1 MNILVTGGAGFIGS
15 NICDIYSKQGHHVVI
30 LDNLS
35 NSSGEFINNNC
46 KFYKND
52 IYSDNIEYI
61 FKENKFD
68 VINHQAAQIDLRD
81 SIFNPVKDL
90 RINVEGSLNLL
101 QLSVKYN
108 VKKFIFASSGG
119 AAYGEQLQFPASESH
134 TIQPLSPYGISKT
147 TIEKYLF
154 FFKNYYNIN
163 YVILRYA
170 NVYGD
175 RQGNSGEGG
184 VVSVFMKNIISNKM
198 SFINGDGTNTRDYV
212 YVRDVADANL
222 KALGYYESDVF
233 NISTASETST
243 NLLAKLILKV
253 TETKSEFI
261 HRESVK
267 GEQKRS
273 CLNNSKA
280 KRMLDWMPSYNLE
293 DGLKNTYD
301 WFKSYNV
308 K

>member
-15 NICDIYSKQGHHVVI
+15 NICDVYLQKDHNVII
-30 LDNLS
+30 LDNMS
-35 NSSGEFINNNC
+35 NSSGEFINNDC

-52 IYSDNIEYI
+52 IYSDDIEYI
-61 FKENKFD
+61 FKENKID

-108 VKKFIFASSGG
+108 IKKFIFASSGG
-119 AAYGEQLQFPASESH
+119 AAYGEQLQFPASENH
-134 TIQPLSPYGISKT
+134 RIQPLSPYGISKT

-154 FFKNYYNIN
+154 FFKNYYNID
-163 YVILRYA
+163 YIILRYA
-170 NVYGD
+170 NVYGE

-184 VVSVFMKNIISNKM
+184 VVSVFMKNIINNKT

-222 KALGYYESDVF
+222 KALKYTESDVF
-233 NISTASETST
+233 NVSTGSETST
-243 NLLAKLILKV
+243 NLLAKHIIKV
-253 TETKSEFI
+253 TETNSEFV

-273 CLNNSKA
+273 CLDNSKA
-280 KRMLDWMPSYNLE
+280 MRILDWIPQYNLE
-293 DGLKNTYD
+293 DGLKITYD